1 MKVKGLLK
9 KEEHQRQKRLLQE
22 KALLKV
28 CSINR
33 CISQKERK
41 FSLSSSALPL
51 LLLDDDFP
59 KKKKNSASIWQLRW
73 MHLLQNI
80 VFSIIS
86 FEEKTFVRTTTNFL
100 WHLARI
106 SVMKLQFYSDPDP
119 DTHCAS
125 T

>member
-1 MKVKGLLK
+1 VKVKGLLK

-59 KKKKNSASIWQLRW
+59 KKTRQAFGNYGGCIYCKILFSPSSALKRK
-73 MHLLQNI
+73 LL
-80 VFSIIS
+80 
-86 FEEKTFVRTTTNFL
+86 
-100 WHLARI
+100 
-106 SVMKLQFYSDPDP
+106 
-119 DTHCAS
+119 
-125 T
+125 

>member
-1 MKVKGLLK
+1 MFDLIFRDHNHQCSEGKGTLK

-59 KKKKNSASIWQLRW
+59 KKKLGK
-73 MHLLQNI
+73 
-80 VFSIIS
+80 
-86 FEEKTFVRTTTNFL
+86 
-100 WHLARI
+100 HLATTVDAFI
-106 SVMKLQFYSDPDP
+106 AKYCFLHHQL
-119 DTHCAS
+119 
-125 T
+125 